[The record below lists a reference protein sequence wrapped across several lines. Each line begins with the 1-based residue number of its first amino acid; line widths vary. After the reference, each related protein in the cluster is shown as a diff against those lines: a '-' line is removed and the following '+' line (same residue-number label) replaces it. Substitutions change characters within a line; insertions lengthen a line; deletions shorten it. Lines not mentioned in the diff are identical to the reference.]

1 MPRNRPDADIIITRI
16 IDMIVAGHPTSAI
29 QHTLAPQYGVQP
41 RQIRRYMVTAKQQ
54 LKLATAEIDQYRP
67 LILARYEQQYRD
79 CERIDKTETRVRLQ
93 RDINDSISRLT
104 GADQPQPKSV
114 NIFQFF
120 PERDE
125 RGRVQVDI
133 PAEYSVDATET
144 AQDGPGDD
152 LDDRPIRRMVPGGA
166 R

>member
-1 MPRNRPDADIIITRI
+1 MPRNRPDADIITARI
-16 IDMIVAGHPTSAI
+16 IDMIVAGHSTSAI
-29 QHTLAPQYGVQP
+29 QSTLSPIFGVQAG
-41 RQIRRYMVTAKQQ
+41 QIRRYMAKAKQQ
-54 LKLATAEIDQYRP
+54 LKLATAEMDQYRP

-79 CERIDKTETRVRLQ
+79 CERIDKVETRVRLQ

-104 GADQPQPKSV
+104 GADQPAPKSV

-120 PERDE
+120 PVRDE

-133 PAEYSVDATET
+133 PAEYSIDAPEA

-152 LDDRPIRRMVPGGA
+152 LDEAPRRMVPGGA

>member
-1 MPRNRPDADIIITRI
+1 MDGEA
-16 IDMIVAGHPTSAI
+16 
-29 QHTLAPQYGVQP
+29 
-41 RQIRRYMVTAKQQ
+41 
-54 LKLATAEIDQYRP
+54 
-67 LILARYEQQYRD
+67 
-79 CERIDKTETRVRLQ
+79 IDKTETRVRLQ
-93 RDINDSISRLT
+93 RDINDSIARLT

-120 PERDE
+120 PVKDE

-133 PAEYSVDATET
+133 PAEYSIDAPET

-152 LDDRPIRRMVPGGA
+152 LDDRPIRMMVPGGA

>member
-1 MPRNRPDADIIITRI
+1 MPRNRPDADIIITHI
-16 IDMIVAGHPTSAI
+16 LDMIVAGHSSTAI
-29 QHTLAPQYGVQP
+29 QSTLSPLYGIQP
-41 RQIRRYMVTAKQQ
+41 RQIRRYMVPARQR
-54 LKLATAEIDQYRP
+54 LKLIAAEIDQYRP

-93 RDINDSISRLT
+93 RDINDSIARLT

-120 PERDE
+120 PVKDA
-125 RGRVQVDI
+125 RGRVSVDI
-133 PAEYSVDATET
+133 PAEYSVDAPET
-144 AQDGPGDD
+144 VHDGDD
-152 LDDRPIRRMVPGGA
+152 LDDGPIRRMVPGGA

>member
-1 MPRNRPDADIIITRI
+1 
-16 IDMIVAGHPTSAI
+16 MIVAGHSTSAI
-29 QHTLAPQYGVQP
+29 QSTLSPVFGVQA
-41 RQIRRYMVTAKQQ
+41 RQIRRYMVTAKRQ
-54 LKLATAEIDQYRP
+54 LRLATAEMDQYRP

-79 CERIDKTETRVRLQ
+79 CEGIEKKETRIRLQ

-104 GADQPQPKSV
+104 GADQPAPKSV

-120 PERDE
+120 PVKDE

-133 PAEYSVDATET
+133 PAEYSIDAPEA
-144 AQDGPGDD
+144 AQDDPDD
-152 LDDRPIRRMVPGGA
+152 DEAPRRMVPGGA

>member
-1 MPRNRPDADIIITRI
+1 
-16 IDMIVAGHPTSAI
+16 
-29 QHTLAPQYGVQP
+29 
-41 RQIRRYMVTAKQQ
+41 MVPAKQR
-54 LKLATAEIDQYRP
+54 LKQTAAEIDQYRP

-93 RDINDSISRLT
+93 RDINDSIARLT
-104 GADQPQPKSV
+104 GADQPPPKSV

-120 PERDE
+120 PVKDE

-133 PAEYSVDATET
+133 PAEYTIDASQTV
-144 AQDGPGDD
+144 QDGPGDEID
-152 LDDRPIRRMVPGGA
+152 EAPRRMVPGGA

>member
-1 MPRNRPDADIIITRI
+1 MAK
-16 IDMIVAGHPTSAI
+16 
-29 QHTLAPQYGVQP
+29 
-41 RQIRRYMVTAKQQ
+41 AKQQ
-54 LKLATAEIDQYRP
+54 LKLATAEMDQYRP

-79 CERIDKTETRVRLQ
+79 CEGIEKKETRIRLQ

-104 GADQPQPKSV
+104 GADQPAPKSV

-120 PERDE
+120 PVRDE

-133 PAEYSVDATET
+133 PAEYSIDAPEA

-152 LDDRPIRRMVPGGA
+152 LDEAPRRMVPGGA

>member
-1 MPRNRPDADIIITRI
+1 
-16 IDMIVAGHPTSAI
+16 
-29 QHTLAPQYGVQP
+29 
-41 RQIRRYMVTAKQQ
+41 MVTAKQR

-93 RDINDSISRLT
+93 RDINDSIARLT
-104 GADQPQPKSV
+104 GADQPPPKSV

-120 PERDE
+120 PVKDE

-133 PAEYSVDATET
+133 PAEYSVDAPE
-144 AQDGPGDD
+144 ADQDGPGED
-152 LDDRPIRRMVPGGA
+152 LDEEHRRMVQGGA

>member
-1 MPRNRPDADIIITRI
+1 MPRNRPDADIIITKI
-16 IDMIVAGHPTSAI
+16 IDMIVAGHSTTAI
-29 QHTLAPQYGVQP
+29 QSTLSPIFGIQP
-41 RQIRRYMVTAKQQ
+41 RQIRRYMVTAKQR

-79 CERIDKTETRVRLQ
+79 CEGIDKRETRIRLQ

-133 PAEYSVDATET
+133 PAEYSVDAPET
-144 AQDGPGDD
+144 VQDGDD
-152 LDDRPIRRMVPGGA
+152 LDDRPIRMMVPGGA

>member
-1 MPRNRPDADIIITRI
+1 
-16 IDMIVAGHPTSAI
+16 
-29 QHTLAPQYGVQP
+29 
-41 RQIRRYMVTAKQQ
+41 MVTAKRQ
-54 LKLATAEIDQYRP
+54 LRLATAELDQYRP

-79 CERIDKTETRVRLQ
+79 CEGIDKVETRVRLQ

-120 PERDE
+120 PVKDA
-125 RGRVQVDI
+125 RGRVSVDI
-133 PAEYSVDATET
+133 PAEYTIDASQA

-152 LDDRPIRRMVPGGA
+152 LDDRPIRPMVPGGA

>member
-16 IDMIVAGHPTSAI
+16 IDMIVAGHSTSAI
-29 QHTLAPQYGVQP
+29 QSTLSPIFGIQP
-41 RQIRRYMVTAKQQ
+41 RQIRRYMVTAKQR

-79 CERIDKTETRVRLQ
+79 CEAIDKTETRVRLQ
-93 RDINDSISRLT
+93 RDINDSIARLT

-120 PERDE
+120 PVKDE

-133 PAEYSVDATET
+133 PAEYSIDAPET

-152 LDDRPIRRMVPGGA
+152 LDDRPIRMMVPGGA

>member
-1 MPRNRPDADIIITRI
+1 MF
-16 IDMIVAGHPTSAI
+16 
-29 QHTLAPQYGVQP
+29 GVQA
-41 RQIRRYMVTAKQQ
+41 RQIRRYMVTAKQR
-54 LKLATAEIDQYRP
+54 LKLSTAEIDQYRP

-79 CERIDKTETRVRLQ
+79 CEGIDKRETRIRLQ
-93 RDINDSISRLT
+93 RDINDSIARLT

-120 PERDE
+120 PGA
-125 RGRVQVDI
+125 GRVQVDI
-133 PAEYSVDATET
+133 PAEYSIDAPE
-144 AQDGPGDD
+144 AVQDVPGDD

>member
-1 MPRNRPDADIIITRI
+1 MAK
-16 IDMIVAGHPTSAI
+16 
-29 QHTLAPQYGVQP
+29 
-41 RQIRRYMVTAKQQ
+41 AKQQ
-54 LKLATAEIDQYRP
+54 LKLATAEMDQYRP

-79 CERIDKTETRVRLQ
+79 CERVDKVETRVRLQ

-104 GADQPQPKSV
+104 GADQPAPKSV

-120 PERDE
+120 PVRDE

-133 PAEYSVDATET
+133 PAEYSIDAPE
-144 AQDGPGDD
+144 AVQDGPGDD
-152 LDDRPIRRMVPGGA
+152 PDDRPIRMMVPGGA

>member
-1 MPRNRPDADIIITRI
+1 MPRNRPDADIITARI
-16 IDMIVAGHPTSAI
+16 IDMIVAGHSTSAI
-29 QHTLAPQYGVQP
+29 QSTLSPIFGVQQ
-41 RQIRRYMVTAKQQ
+41 RQIRRYMARAKQQ

-79 CERIDKTETRVRLQ
+79 CERIDKTETRIRLQ
-93 RDINDSISRLT
+93 RDINDSIARLT

-120 PERDE
+120 PVKDE

-133 PAEYSVDATET
+133 PAEYSIDAPE
-144 AQDGPGDD
+144 AVQDGDD

>member
-1 MPRNRPDADIIITRI
+1 MPRNRPDADIITARI
-16 IDMIVAGHPTSAI
+16 IDMIVAGHSTSAI
-29 QHTLAPQYGVQP
+29 QSTLSPVFGVQA
-41 RQIRRYMVTAKQQ
+41 RQIRRYMAKAKQQ
-54 LKLATAEIDQYRP
+54 LKLATAEMDQYRP

-79 CERIDKTETRVRLQ
+79 CEGIDKVETRVRLQ

-120 PERDE
+120 PVKDQS
-125 RGRVQVDI
+125 GRVQVDI
-133 PAEYSVDATET
+133 PAEYSIDATE
-144 AQDGPGDD
+144 AVQDDD
-152 LDDRPIRRMVPGGA
+152 EAPRRMVPGGA

>member
-1 MPRNRPDADIIITRI
+1 
-16 IDMIVAGHPTSAI
+16 MIVAGHSTSAI

-54 LKLATAEIDQYRP
+54 LQLATAEMDQYRP

-120 PERDE
+120 PIKDE

-133 PAEYSVDATET
+133 PAEYSVDAPGT

-152 LDDRPIRRMVPGGA
+152 LDDRPIRMLVPGGA

>member
-1 MPRNRPDADIIITRI
+1 
-16 IDMIVAGHPTSAI
+16 MIVAGHSTSAI
-29 QHTLAPQYGVQP
+29 QSTLSPVFGVQA
-41 RQIRRYMVTAKQQ
+41 RQIRRYMARAKQQ

-79 CERIDKTETRVRLQ
+79 CEQIEKTETKIRLQ
-93 RDINDSISRLT
+93 RDINDSMARLT

-120 PERDE
+120 PGA
-125 RGRVQVDI
+125 GRVQVDI
-133 PAEYSVDATET
+133 PAEYSVDAET
-144 AQDGPGDD
+144 VRDGDD

>member
-1 MPRNRPDADIIITRI
+1 MPRNRPDADIITARI
-16 IDMIVAGHPTSAI
+16 IDMIVAGHTTSAI
-29 QHTLAPQYGVQP
+29 QSTLSPIFGVQQ
-41 RQIRRYMVTAKQQ
+41 RQIRRYMARAKQQ
-54 LKLATAEIDQYRP
+54 LRLATAEIDQYRP

-93 RDINDSISRLT
+93 RDINDSIARLT

-120 PERDE
+120 PVKDAA
-125 RGRVQVDI
+125 GRVQVDI
-133 PAEYSVDATET
+133 PAEYSVDAET
-144 AQDGPGDD
+144 VQDGDD

>member
-16 IDMIVAGHPTSAI
+16 IDMIVAGHSTSAI
-29 QHTLAPQYGVQP
+29 QSTLSPVFGIQP
-41 RQIRRYMVTAKQQ
+41 RQIRRYMVTAKQR

-79 CERIDKTETRVRLQ
+79 CERIDKTETRIRLQ
-93 RDINDSISRLT
+93 RDINDSIARLT

-120 PERDE
+120 PVKDE

-133 PAEYSVDATET
+133 PAEYSVDAET
-144 AQDGPGDD
+144 VQDGDD

>member
-1 MPRNRPDADIIITRI
+1 MAR
-16 IDMIVAGHPTSAI
+16 
-29 QHTLAPQYGVQP
+29 
-41 RQIRRYMVTAKQQ
+41 AKQQ

-79 CERIDKTETRVRLQ
+79 CEGIEKKETRIRLQ
-93 RDINDSISRLT
+93 RDINDSIARLT
-104 GADQPQPKSV
+104 GADQPAPKSV

-120 PERDE
+120 PARDAA
-125 RGRVQVDI
+125 GRVQVDI
-133 PAEYSVDATET
+133 PAEYSVDAET
-144 AQDGPGDD
+144 VRDGDD

>member
-16 IDMIVAGHPTSAI
+16 IDMIVAGHSTSAI
-29 QHTLAPQYGVQP
+29 QSTLSPIFGIQP
-41 RQIRRYMVTAKQQ
+41 RQIRRYMVTAKQR

-120 PERDE
+120 PVKDSA
-125 RGRVQVDI
+125 GRVSVDI
-133 PAEYSVDATET
+133 PAEYTIDASQ
-144 AQDGPGDD
+144 AVQDGPGDD
-152 LDDRPIRRMVPGGA
+152 LDDRPIRPMVPGGA